1 MLPSYLRPYVAAW
14 CRWCRL
20 TTLKLQYRRGFN
32 IYIYI
37 NTTTMLLLTHESV
50 LFTVRLETCL
60 NQKKNAAGWWGGRD
74 GEQSERQEKD
84 KTVRQEGGDQDV
96 RETQVNEW
104 EWGMKNRVRKM
115 RQKKEQMQ
123 TNKLLHPFQLNQLG
137 CCLSV
142 YIHYRT
148 IKHTFSFSIY
158 LQRKPVGLY
167 DHGEHMVMGGCS
179 YHSSTQSK
187 HNTKAN
193 CWMEVLCLQLMLHT
207 ILCRQANVKSNV
219 CKTKPERKAP
229 S

>member
-1 MLPSYLRPYVAAW
+1 MLPSYLKLYVAAW

-60 NQKKNAAGWWGGRD
+60 NQKINAAGWWGGRD

-84 KTVRQEGGDQDV
+84 KTEGQEGGDQDV
-96 RETQVNEW
+96 RETQEVNEW

-123 TNKLLHPFQLNQLG
+123 TNKLLHPFQLNLFG

-142 YIHYRT
+142 YIQYRT

-158 LQRKPVGLY
+158 LQRKPVY
-167 DHGEHMVMGGCS
+167 MIMGNTWWWVAAVITAA
-179 YHSSTQSK
+179 HNPNTTQRLTVRWRCCVFS
-187 HNTKAN
+187 
-193 CWMEVLCLQLMLHT
+193 
-207 ILCRQANVKSNV
+207 
-219 CKTKPERKAP
+219 
-229 S
+229 